1 MGINRFAGKIMYF
14 CNLFNDM
21 EIMPQNKNTPEDD
34 RVLYKL
40 GQKVRKAIYDYALIE
55 DGDRI
60 LIALSGGK
68 DSLALTELLGR
79 QMRIFKPRFTAIAA
93 HIGMSNIA
101 YESDTSYL
109 EAHCKKV
116 EIPFIYRVTSFD
128 PETDRRKSPCFL
140 CSWYRRKVLFDI
152 AKEQNCNKI
161 ALGHHQDDILQTLLM
176 NMTFQGAFG
185 TMPPRLVMDKFEM
198 TLIRPMCL
206 IPESELKKL
215 AELQKY
221 EKLIKNCPYESSSSR
236 PEMKEVLTAL
246 EKINPQVRG
255 NIWKSMTHIQ
265 SVYLPDPIGEKK

>member
-1 MGINRFAGKIMYF
+1 
-14 CNLFNDM
+14 
-21 EIMPQNKNTPEDD
+21 MPQNKNTPEDD

-116 EIPFIYRVTSFD
+116 EIPFIYRRVTSFD

-265 SVYLPDPIGEKK
+265 SAYLPDPIGEKK